1 MSDEQVFR
9 NPLDNS
15 QNVPIE
21 TKKSNFLASNT
32 GMLEELQ
39 EKNIYLKNLQLQI
52 QMTKDLYEADKAK
65 NGWTAGTIA
74 MTDEATGKTTFVHAA
89 KLMLKQDRFQ
99 SLQQKIIVYLNT
111 VGPEDELYKSLAS
124 DLGTSDIWTLSSELA
139 NHILQRDKAESLYNL
154 FRGAPDEKS
163 EPYYKLL
170 VDATGA
176 DRVNFIN
183 QVKGRSFAI
192 AKRTAF

>member
-52 QMTKDLYEADKAK
+52 QMTKDLYEGTT
-65 NGWTAGTIA
+65 GWKAGTIA
-74 MTDEATGKTTFVHAA
+74 MTDEATGETTFVHAA

-111 VGPEDELYKSLAS
+111 VGPEDELYRSLAS

-154 FRGAPDEKS
+154 FRGTPEDKTD
-163 EPYYKLL
+163 PYYKLL
-170 VDATGA
+170 VDATPD
-176 DRVNFIN
+176 DRAKYVK
-183 QVKGRSFAI
+183 QVKGRTFKAPERSF
-192 AKRTAF
+192 